1 MHALNAV
8 NSTSIHELQTDTKM
22 LPMEIGMLPGKTA
35 MLPGKTAML
44 PVKTGMLPG
53 KTATLPVYAGMAGA
67 MRQCC
72 PGSLPFNCGEICKK
86 ENTYTPPYK
95 DYTQY
100 LPTHLTLFTY
110 IFDILTIIYVGFE
123 SFTLHRSATRTYME
137 VNLS

>member
-1 MHALNAV
+1 MHALNEV

-22 LPMEIGMLPGKTA
+22 LPMEIGMLPRKTAMLPRKTA
-35 MLPGKTAML
+35 MLPGKT
-44 PVKTGMLPG
+44 GM
-53 KTATLPVYAGMAGA
+53 LPVYAGMAGA